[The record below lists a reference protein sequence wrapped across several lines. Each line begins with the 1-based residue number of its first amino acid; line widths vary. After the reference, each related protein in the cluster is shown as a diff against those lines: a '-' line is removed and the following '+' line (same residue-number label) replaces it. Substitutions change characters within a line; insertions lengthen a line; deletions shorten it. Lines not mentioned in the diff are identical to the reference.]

1 MKVIVVAFT
10 YNEVKN
16 IKPLILQILGLGS
29 HIEVLVV
36 DDDSPDKTAVEV
48 ESLKKKDSRVH
59 LVCRKGKRGRGLAGK
74 EGLQH
79 ALNLGADYIIEMDAD
94 FSHQPKYIPYFLN
107 YIQNNDL
114 VIGSRK
120 IKGGRDKR
128 SSFLRKQITNLA
140 AVLIK
145 KSLKIKISDPTSGY
159 RCFRRKV
166 LEGIDLNSLSSQGP
180 FIVTEILYRCINKG
194 YLIGEMPIE
203 FDSRKKGGTKLNI
216 FILLDYLIKLITMK
230 IKKRKLKLSYKFK
243 T

>member
-1 MKVIVVAFT
+1 MKVIVVVFT
-10 YNEVKN
+10 YNEIKN
-16 IKPLILQILGLGS
+16 IKPLILQILELGS
-29 HIEVLVV
+29 YIEVLVV
-36 DDDSPDKTAVEV
+36 DDNSPDKTAEEV
-48 ESLKKKDSRVH
+48 ESLKKKYCRIH
-59 LVCRKGKRGRGLAGK
+59 LICRKGKRGRGLAGK
-74 EGLQH
+74 EGLRQ
-79 ALNLGADYIIEMDAD
+79 ALNFGADYIIEMDAD
-94 FSHQPKYIPYFLN
+94 FSHQPKYIPNFLN

-140 AVLIK
+140 ALLIK
-145 KSLKIKISDPTSGY
+145 KILKIKISDPTSGY

-180 FIVTEILYRCINKG
+180 FIVTEILYRCSNKD

-203 FDSRKKGGTKLNI
+203 FDSRKKGGTKLSI
-216 FILLDYLIKLITMK
+216 FILLGYLIKLVIMK
-230 IKKRKLKLSYKFK
+230 TKRRNLKLSYKFK

>member
-1 MKVIVVAFT
+1 
-10 YNEVKN
+10 
-16 IKPLILQILGLGS
+16 
-29 HIEVLVV
+29 
-36 DDDSPDKTAVEV
+36 
-48 ESLKKKDSRVH
+48 
-59 LVCRKGKRGRGLAGK
+59 
-74 EGLQH
+74 
-79 ALNLGADYIIEMDAD
+79 MDAD

-107 YIQNNDL
+107 YIQNNGL

-128 SSFLRKQITNLA
+128 SSFLRKRITNLA

-145 KSLKIKISDPTSGY
+145 KILKIKISDPTSGY